1 MAINEEIDL
10 QETRDLLSAQET
22 SKHTN
27 ANTMCRE
34 RRLEGTHLACMPHK
48 LLEEDGRSS

>member
-1 MAINEEIDL
+1 MR
-10 QETRDLLSAQET
+10 ETRDRLPAQET

-34 RRLEGTHLACMPHK
+34 RRLEGTFGVHAIQIT
-48 LLEEDGRSS
+48 

>member
-1 MAINEEIDL
+1 MHEANFRSMIALVVNCFGKTAINEEIDV

-34 RRLEGTHLACMPHK
+34 
-48 LLEEDGRSS
+48 